1 MKQLLE
7 WYHKQEKSMKVL
19 AEFHARYESIHP
31 FQDGNG
37 RTGRMILFRESLKYD
52 ELTPFII
59 LDDNR
64 SRYLEGLKEFREH
77 QKVDQLLELMQKEAE
92 IYYQECQYFIS

>member
-1 MKQLLE
+1 MQDI
-7 WYHKQEKSMKVL
+7 
-19 AEFHARYESIHP
+19 ESIHP
-31 FQDGNG
+31 IS
-37 RTGRMILFRESLKYD
+37 RREMSNRKNDIVSGSLKYD

-92 IYYQECQYFIS
+92 IYYQECQYLFHKFRIKNG